1 MWFFSMLYK
10 FVLSFVPVGEILDCV
25 IQFSGTILYY
35 IPFVVLFKVA
45 LKFQV
50 LLSNERYSALLSCD
64 SVVISFKFMSTSGS
78 SNQLKLVEQ
87 YFFFSL

>member
-1 MWFFSMLYK
+1 M
-10 FVLSFVPVGEILDCV
+10 VLFNALQVYSIFC
-25 IQFSGTILYY
+25 GTSARYY

-64 SVVISFKFMSTSGS
+64 AVVIGFKFMSTSGS
-78 SNQLKLVEQ
+78 SNQLKLV
-87 YFFFSL
+87 

>member
-1 MWFFSMLYK
+1 M
-10 FVLSFVPVGEILDCV
+10 I
-25 IQFSGTILYY
+25 IQFRGTVLYY

-64 SVVISFKFMSTSGS
+64 SVVIGFKFMSTSGS

-87 YFFFSL
+87 YFFQFMKVFLIQIKI